1 MEVFRSLNETIMR
14 TLSRLNTLFIPC
26 LMTNNLQQATN
37 KVNTISH
44 LDIRKYIQTV
54 QLLCVSNLIGS
65 SSGTGYIK

>member
-1 MEVFRSLNETIMR
+1 
-14 TLSRLNTLFIPC
+14 
-26 LMTNNLQQATN
+26 MTNNLQQATN